1 MGKYSDIAAL
11 IDAINAAKNGG
22 DYYTANI
29 LFAAALHFI
38 TQCGKL
44 RECAPI
50 WRRHFVI
57 EMLYPNENEANYYDC
72 LHIISES
79 NRSHA
84 CIPAPMLRDDI
95 TKFAYAHSRRM
106 ERGVHLRD
114 IDPCL
119 PDTWSEKMAGWLA
132 TGREAVPIFFSEEGQ
147 AEVAWLKGRRLGEET
162 EETIDNEEVGE

>member
-1 MGKYSDIAAL
+1 MSIYADIAAL
-11 IDAINAAKNGG
+11 IDAINAAKDGG

-38 TQCGKL
+38 TRGGKL
-44 RECAPI
+44 RERAPI

-79 NRSHA
+79 HRSHA
-84 CIPAPMLRDDI
+84 CIPVPMLRDDI
-95 TKFAYAHSRRM
+95 TKFAYAHSRRV

-119 PDTWSEKMAGWLA
+119 PDTWSESMAGWLA
-132 TGREAVPIFFSEEGQ
+132 TGREAIPMFFSEDGRG
-147 AEVAWLKGRRLGEET
+147 EVAWLKGRRLGEET
-162 EETIDNEEVGE
+162 EESIDNEEVGE